1 MARLSELIAPS
12 FYELYWD
19 VSKQRH
25 TRYKLYG
32 GRGSTKSSFVS
43 VMIPLGIM
51 EDPEANAIC
60 YRKVGNTL
68 EGSVYNQ
75 MLWALD
81 ALGVSHLWRVSK
93 SPLRLTYKR
102 SQNAPEQQI
111 IFKGCDDP
119 DKSKSIKAR
128 HGYFKYVWFEER
140 AEFDGEEEER
150 SILQSVL
157 RGGEHYTV
165 FYTWNPP
172 KSINNWVNQDVLTNE
187 DPDTVCHFSSYLT
200 VPEGWLSEQFIA
212 DAEALKARNRQ
223 AYRHEYLGEAIGT
236 GGKVFD
242 NVTLR
247 KITEEERGLFDRIR
261 QGLDFGFAGDPLAF
275 VRMHYDRK
283 HQTLYL
289 LDEVYAVE
297 LGNSRAVEM
306 IRKADPQGLP
316 ITADSAEPRS
326 IASFRELG
334 LKIVGAKKGPGSV
347 EHGIEFLARD
357 LDEIVIDPETCPNA
371 AREFAGYEMDR
382 DRHGNFKGSYPDR
395 DNHTIDAVRYAME
408 DVMTQRKARVKNK
421 AKQGLR

>member
-12 FYELYWD
+12 FHGLYWD
-19 VSKQRH
+19 VVKERH

-43 VMIPLGIM
+43 IMIVLGIM

-68 EGSVYNQ
+68 ESSCYNQ
-75 MLWALD
+75 LLWAID
-81 ALGVSHLWRVSK
+81 VLGVTHLWQPVR
-93 SPLRLTYKR
+93 SPLRLKYKR
-102 SQNAPEQQI
+102 GPNEPEQQI

-119 DKSKSIKAR
+119 DKTKSIKSR

-157 RGGEHYTV
+157 RGGDRYVV

-172 KSINNWVNQDVLTNE
+172 KSINNWVNQDVLTND
-187 DPDTVCHFSSYLT
+187 DPETLCHFSSYLT
-200 VPEGWLSEQFIA
+200 VPKGWLSEQFIA

-223 AYRHEYLGEAIGT
+223 AYRHEYLGEAVGT

-247 KITEEERGLFDRIR
+247 KITDEERKHFDRIR

-283 HQTLYL
+283 HRKIYI

-297 LGNSRAVEM
+297 LGNSRAVDL
-306 IRKADPQGLP
+306 IRKADPQGLT

-326 IASFRELG
+326 ISSFRELG

-357 LDEIVIDPETCPNA
+357 IEEIIIDPETCPNT

-382 DRHGNFKGSYPDR
+382 DRYGNFKGSYPDR
-395 DNHTIDAVRYAME
+395 DNHAIDAVRYAME
-408 DVMTQRKARVKNK
+408 DVMTQRKARVRNK

>member
-1 MARLSELIAPS
+1 MPKLSDLIAPS
-12 FYELYWD
+12 FYELHWD
-19 VSKQRH
+19 VVEERH

-32 GRGSTKSSFVS
+32 GRGSMKSSFVS
-43 VMIPLGIM
+43 VEIPLGIM
-51 EDPEANAIC
+51 QDPEANAIC
-60 YRKVGNTL
+60 FRKVGNTL
-68 EGSVYNQ
+68 EGSVFNQ
-75 MLWALD
+75 LLWAID
-81 ALGVSHLWRVSK
+81 VLGVSHLWKVSK
-93 SPLRLTYKR
+93 SPLRLSYKR
-102 SQNAPEQQI
+102 SKDAPEQQI

-119 DKSKSIKAR
+119 DKTKSIKVR

-172 KSINNWVNQDVLTNE
+172 KSINNWVNQDVLTND
-187 DPDTVCHFSSYLT
+187 DPDTLCHFSTYLT
-200 VPEGWLSEQFIA
+200 APRAWLSEQFLA
-212 DAEALKARNRQ
+212 DAELLKQRNRQ
-223 AYRHEYLGEAIGT
+223 AYRHEYLGEAVGT

-247 KITEEERGLFDRIR
+247 EITAEERARFDRIR

-275 VRMHYDRK
+275 IRMHYDRK
-283 HQTLYL
+283 HQTLYIL
-289 LDEVYAVE
+289 NEVYAVE
-297 LGNSRAVEM
+297 LGNSRAVEL
-306 IRKADPQGLP
+306 IRQADPQGLP

-334 LKIVGAKKGPGSV
+334 LKVVGAKKGPGSV

-357 LDEIVIDPETCPNA
+357 IDEIVIDPETCPNA

-382 DRHGNFKGSYPDR
+382 DRYGNFKGSYPDR
-395 DNHTIDAVRYAME
+395 DNHAIDAVRYAME